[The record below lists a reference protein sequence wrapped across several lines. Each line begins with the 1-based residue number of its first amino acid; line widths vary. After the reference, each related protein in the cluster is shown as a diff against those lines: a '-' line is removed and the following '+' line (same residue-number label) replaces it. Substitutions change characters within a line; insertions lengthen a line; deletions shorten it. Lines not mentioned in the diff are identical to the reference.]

1 MLAMKL
7 RAILRKLA
15 ISCGALVGFVLAAE
29 LVARW
34 AEPGPMSLWDR
45 SPYLEDARLSY
56 VHRPGFSGRWDS
68 TWYEIDSHGW
78 RGPEQEPTFAPDE
91 FRVIALGD
99 SCTFGKGVVEA
110 DTWPRQLEALL
121 REELGPEMRP
131 LVFNLGVNGYSM
143 WQYERLLEQAAPLL
157 RPHLVIVGYN
167 VNDYDSVASKADKLV
182 FSAPPPRKDDS
193 KRKPRQE
200 PPPSEEPSP
209 SAADQP
215 PAGQTA
221 SQQKPPPPAAPPAAQ
236 DSGPTL
242 RSRLRALL
250 PRSVRDELNRSALYR
265 FVRATYYEWSRERD
279 YQRIAAIVGQLAS
292 QDPAQRQ
299 RALQHES
306 GFFGG
311 LVETARA
318 SGARVAMFLF
328 PFESMVVVEGFDREP
343 ERFVRD
349 LAALHEVVFV
359 DVPEA
364 FRQELAAG
372 GGSRLFIRGDRY
384 HPNPRGY
391 GVVART
397 LLEHLR
403 ELGYLEPRQ

>member
-1 MLAMKL
+1 MLPMKL
-7 RAILRKLA
+7 RALLRKLT
-15 ISCGALVGFVLAAE
+15 ISVGALVAFVVAAE

-78 RGPEQEPTFAPDE
+78 RGPEREPTFAEDE
-91 FRVIALGD
+91 LRVVALGD

-110 DTWPRQLEALL
+110 DTWPRQLEAML
-121 REELGPEMRP
+121 RERLGPGVRP

-143 WQYERLLEQAAPLL
+143 WQYERVLEQAASLL
-157 RPHLVIVGYN
+157 RPHLVVVGYN
-167 VNDYDSVASKADKLV
+167 VNDYDSVANRADKLV
-182 FSAPPPRKDDS
+182 FAPQVPKKERK
-193 KRKPRQE
+193 QE
-200 PPPSEEPSP
+200 PAEPSQP
-209 SAADQP
+209 REGQAPAQGAGSSGAADASRRPATP
-215 PAGQTA
+215 PV
-221 SQQKPPPPAAPPAAQ
+221 AQ
-236 DSGPTL
+236 DAGPTL

-250 PRSVRDELNRSALYR
+250 PRSLRDELNRSALYR
-265 FVRATYYEWSRERD
+265 FLRASYYEWGRERD
-279 YQRIAAIVGQLAS
+279 YERIAAIVDQLSS
-292 QDPAQRQ
+292 QDEAQRE

-311 LVETARA
+311 LVESARA
-318 SGARVAMFLF
+318 SGARVAIFLF

-349 LAALHEVVFV
+349 LAARHEVAFV

-364 FRQELAAG
+364 FRAELAARG
-372 GGSRLFIRGDRY
+372 GDQRLFIRGDRY

-391 GVVART
+391 EVVART
-397 LLEHLR
+397 LLERLA